1 MSKNQKLKSSS
12 APNDKISHQLE
23 RMLSS
28 PDFNATPQ
36 QAAFLK
42 YVVDQALSGNAGLI
56 KAYTVATDVFGRGPD
71 FEQSIDPVVSIQAS
85 RLRRAIERYYL
96 TAGQHDPI
104 RIDIPKGTYVPAFSE
119 QLPSYQPIAAE
130 QTVTARVMETWPA
143 VLVRPPANLTDNQ
156 EDNYLSIGLTTEL
169 AHALSHF
176 KEIRVLKAHHRNQE
190 STPRKTDI
198 DFIIDGNV
206 RRDPAGIRVAIRLCD
221 AKKGIQ
227 VWSGK
232 YQGDFEAAKLISFQ
246 ENVAAEVAVRVAG
259 DNALISKHLAGI
271 SRNKVVPELTTYE
284 AMLRFWESDTRH
296 TPQSYVRAIQA
307 LEHVLDQ
314 KPECGQAWSMLA
326 ALYAD
331 NYGLEIVDLPT
342 PLEKAA
348 EFAQSGVSLDP
359 TNRRVRVILGHVR
372 LMENKLQEAR
382 CEAETAYNLCPDSL
396 MVLDAISWVIAR
408 AGEWERGVNWIKKAI
423 KLNPY
428 YRPWIRSALW
438 ANWFRLGNYEKAYQ
452 ETLSFMLPDLFWE
465 PIMKASTLGHLGR
478 IEEGQACVQTLLA
491 LKPDFAQR
499 GRILIGRYAK
509 FEDLVDRI
517 IEGLGKLGMNIES

>member
-1 MSKNQKLKSSS
+1 M
-12 APNDKISHQLE
+12 
-23 RMLSS
+23 
-28 PDFNATPQ
+28 
-36 QAAFLK
+36 
-42 YVVDQALSGNAGLI
+42 
-56 KAYTVATDVFGRGPD
+56 
-71 FEQSIDPVVSIQAS
+71 
-85 RLRRAIERYYL
+85 
-96 TAGQHDPI
+96 
-104 RIDIPKGTYVPAFSE
+104 
-119 QLPSYQPIAAE
+119 
-130 QTVTARVMETWPA
+130 
-143 VLVRPPANLTDNQ
+143 
-156 EDNYLSIGLTTEL
+156 
-169 AHALSHF
+169 
-176 KEIRVLKAHHRNQE
+176 
-190 STPRKTDI
+190 
-198 DFIIDGNV
+198 
-206 RRDPAGIRVAIRLCD
+206 
-221 AKKGIQ
+221 
-227 VWSGK
+227 
-232 YQGDFEAAKLISFQ
+232 ISFQ
-246 ENVAAEVAVRVAG
+246 EDVAAQVAVRVAG
-259 DNALISKHLAGI
+259 DSAAISKHLAGL
-271 SRNKVVPELTTYE
+271 SRNKSAPELTTYE
-284 AMLRFWESDTRH
+284 AALRFWESNTLLSA
-296 TPQSYVRAIQA
+296 QSMVRAIRA
-307 LEHVLDQ
+307 LEQAVAH
-314 KPECGQAWSMLA
+314 KPDCGQNWSMLA
-326 ALYAD
+326 AQYAD

-396 MVLDAISWVIAR
+396 MVLDAIGWVIAR